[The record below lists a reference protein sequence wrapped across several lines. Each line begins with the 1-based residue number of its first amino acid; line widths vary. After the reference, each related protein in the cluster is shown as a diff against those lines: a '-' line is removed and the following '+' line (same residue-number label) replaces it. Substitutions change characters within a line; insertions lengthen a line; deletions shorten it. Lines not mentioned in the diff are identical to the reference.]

1 MKYLLL
7 FPLLLIGGCTKITE
21 LNDNVNM
28 STATILQN
36 ADTVRQSTEE
46 IRRNAQLI
54 EESTKVMEENHRNL
68 ERMKN
73 A

>member
-1 MKYLLL
+1 ML
-7 FPLLLIGGCTKITE
+7 GGCSKFTE

-28 STATILQN
+28 STETILQN
-36 ADTVRQSTEE
+36 AAIVQQSTDE

-73 A
+73 S